1 MPNCILTQYVYRIES
16 YFTKTLTKSGI
27 VSRNEWNN
35 VVKGHVKRIVCPPI
49 IMVNTAQSC
58 MHYLNYLHETYSFL
72 I

>member
-1 MPNCILTQYVYRIES
+1 MPKCILTQYVYRIES
-16 YFTKTLTKSGI
+16 YSPKLLRGI
-27 VSRNEWNN
+27 VSRKEWNN

-58 MHYLNYLHETYSFL
+58 MLYLNYLHETYSFL